1 MLACPAV
8 FLISIQDIPA
18 SHSSPL
24 FATKSEAYLPPVHA
38 FAHSSHLPAV
48 FLAGKPRDACPP
60 RRGAQSDTPNTS
72 TFYFNSALPR
82 GAPFF
87 RMASLRPSAPRPRLP
102 FLTDHGSRNMP
113 ASPLES
119 TLPNLYQNKAL
130 TAPISLLESTLTKN
144 RGAHCRLCLQTSII
158 APKRRELLVDQQDRP
173 NMMPLRPRL
182 LYGRNRGL

>member
-1 MLACPAV
+1 MLARPAV
-8 FLISIQDIPA
+8 LLISIQDIPA

-24 FATKSEAYLPPVHA
+24 FATKSEAYLPHFHA
-38 FAHSSHLPAV
+38 FAHSSQIH
-48 FLAGKPRDACPP
+48 RD
-60 RRGAQSDTPNTS
+60 GAQSDTPNTS

-82 GAPFF
+82 GAPFS

-119 TLPNLYQNKAL
+119 TLTNLYQNKAL

-144 RGAHCRLCLQTSII
+144 RGGGPI
-158 APKRRELLVDQQDRP
+158 ADYAFKHPSSLPNAANFLLTNRI
-173 NMMPLRPRL
+173 
-182 LYGRNRGL
+182 GRI